1 MDVDE
6 VKTEHVVDVIK
17 WDISKEC
24 VDPKKNVTSNM
35 PSTVPLL
42 ICQIRMQTLIPTMRI
57 YVFKIEANNSSKLQS
72 FTISINK
79 NKVNML
85 IDSGS
90 TLNIID
96 KTTCNQLHEAE
107 PLTPTYIKVYPYQT
121 STTLESEGKFNCSV
135 TANGSTVSTIFYVM
149 KSTGK
154 CMLGK
159 NTSELLNLLSLRVG
173 PPTKQE
179 VLQTTASTKLNPS
192 TQQIISKYQDIFRGM
207 GTLKNFKLQLHIN
220 QNITPVQQPIC
231 RLPYHTKQ
239 KVSEINS
246 SDFKSLTS

>member
-1 MDVDE
+1 MVAIVPKGREEMDVDE

-24 VDPKKNVTSNM
+24 LDPKKNVTSNM

-90 TLNIID
+90 T
-96 KTTCNQLHEAE
+96 
-107 PLTPTYIKVYPYQT
+107 
-121 STTLESEGKFNCSV
+121 
-135 TANGSTVSTIFYVM
+135 
-149 KSTGK
+149 
-154 CMLGK
+154 
-159 NTSELLNLLSLRVG
+159 
-173 PPTKQE
+173 
-179 VLQTTASTKLNPS
+179 
-192 TQQIISKYQDIFRGM
+192 
-207 GTLKNFKLQLHIN
+207 
-220 QNITPVQQPIC
+220 
-231 RLPYHTKQ
+231 
-239 KVSEINS
+239 
-246 SDFKSLTS
+246 